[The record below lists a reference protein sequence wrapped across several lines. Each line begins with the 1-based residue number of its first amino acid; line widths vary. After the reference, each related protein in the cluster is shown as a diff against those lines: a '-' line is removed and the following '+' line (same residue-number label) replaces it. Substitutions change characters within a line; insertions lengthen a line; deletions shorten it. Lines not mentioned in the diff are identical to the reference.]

1 MLKECSLIIST
12 YNWPEALE
20 LTLLS
25 IQEQTIMPSEVI
37 IADDGSRAPT
47 KEIIDSFKKVLS
59 VPVIHVWHE
68 DSGFKLATIRN
79 KAFSYASKM
88 YIIQIDGDVILHKRF
103 IEDHLSA
110 AKKGRLLQGSRVLLG
125 PTYSKKLLNSK
136 TVNINIL
143 HSDIARRE
151 NGFRSV
157 FLSNYLLTKYK
168 NRYPEY
174 YARGANMSFWLTDII
189 AVNGYNENF
198 EGWGHEDSDLTLRL
212 INNGVKK
219 SVIKFAAIV
228 YHIYHPEQN
237 KGELED
243 KNRRLLEDA
252 LQTRVSWTEFGMDKY
267 LKDGRN
273 E

>member
-1 MLKECSLIIST
+1 MLKKCSLIIST

-25 IQEQTIMPSEVI
+25 IQQQTIMPSEII
-37 IADDGSRAPT
+37 IADDGSSSPT
-47 KEIIDSFKKVLS
+47 KEIIDSFNNKFS
-59 VPVIHVWHE
+59 IPIIHVWHE
-68 DSGFKLATIRN
+68 DNGFRLATIRN
-79 KAFSYASKM
+79 KAFSRVSTD

-103 IEDHLSA
+103 IEDHLLA

-125 PTYSKKLLNSK
+125 PIYSKTLLDRKSAH
-136 TVNINIL
+136 VNIL
-143 HSDIARRE
+143 QADIKRRE
-151 NGFRSV
+151 NGFRST

-228 YHIYHPEQN
+228 YHIYHPEQD
-237 KGELED
+237 KGDLED
-243 KNRRLLEDA
+243 KNKRLLENTR
-252 LQTRVSWTEFGMDKY
+252 QTRVSWTSFGMDKY
-267 LKDGRN
+267 LKDGRKA
-273 E
+273 